1 MTSNGILYYW
11 LLWPNWGLTMHIAN
25 ISLSYSGLLADR
37 SEIDFYDV
45 SQALVGFQRSLA
57 LTTHLILNDEIIVQ
71 APSLKGAQI
80 LAFPTEQ
87 GSWKFAAAIITA
99 GTIAYQL
106 GTAPRDT
113 PLGHLV
119 SSAYDYVISESL
131 GFHVDYT
138 KTIGQQYEEMQ
149 KAKKITPDTP
159 PPPSRSQLDIG
170 CG

>member
-1 MTSNGILYYW
+1 
-11 LLWPNWGLTMHIAN
+11 MHIAN

-45 SQALVGFQRSLA
+45 SQALVGFQLSLA
-57 LTTHLILNDEIIVQ
+57 LTTHLILNDKIIVQ

-80 LAFPTEQ
+80 LAFPTER
-87 GSWKFAAAIITA
+87 GSWKFAAAIVTA

-119 SSAYDYVISESL
+119 SSAYDYWPAPGSEDTEL
-131 GFHVDYT
+131 VVLMEREVGHGEAEVYT
-138 KTIGQQYEEMQ
+138 RVQ
-149 KAKKITPDTP
+149 A
-159 PPPSRSQLDIG
+159 
-170 CG
+170 